1 MPLKTKTQKLL
12 FFFFHRAFREPNQ
25 CVTVSE
31 LTETRVE
38 DVSVV
43 SAALTVFFSQS
54 LNNEHTST

>member
-1 MPLKTKTQKLL
+1 M
-12 FFFFHRAFREPNQ
+12 
-25 CVTVSE
+25 TVSE